1 MEHAIIDM
9 TKNRKHNR
17 RSFIKNIFSGSF
29 GLALGVV
36 IGCSDA
42 SVENIPDKTKSN
54 AQSQTPTSQPVVAK
68 PNQPAAVEPS
78 KPAAVAP
85 SKPAATEP
93 SKPAATEAKRSADN
107 SKTGKDTQFISSKK
121 MNREFVPKFKGP
133 HYIGPLFESH
143 LHMPELVQDDSIQNT
158 STLNIDVTAQ
168 EIIDYLNK
176 ENINQAIAFSLPN
189 PQKFQEYYTIANKFR
204 DVEAIKLFVGYPG
217 PYPQMLESILG
228 MSNGLY
234 KGLGELGFYTY
245 PLKGTPPDAPQMS
258 ALYNIIGK
266 NNMIVMLHPDNGQ
279 AENVR
284 NMLRKHPDV
293 KFLFHGNEICYDID
307 AIISEFDNAYFSIDS
322 AVFFTTVY
330 NFPGRMPR
338 IKPLYGV
345 FMSGPVE
352 KFVNDVGIQYYDI
365 LNDNI
370 DFWKPKIVAN
380 PTKYLWGTDKF
391 LPWHWTEEASQ
402 LFEEFARA
410 FTGALPKQVQEMYA
424 HTNGINLLNS

>member
-1 MEHAIIDM
+1 MNM
-9 TKNRKHNR
+9 TKYRKHNR

-42 SVENIPDKTKSN
+42 AVENISDETKSKVQPQN
-54 AQSQTPTSQPVVAK
+54 STSQPTVA
-68 PNQPAAVEPS
+68 
-78 KPAAVAP
+78 AP
-85 SKPAATEP
+85 SKPAAAKSSKPTATEP
-93 SKPAATEAKRSADN
+93 SKSVETEAKSSANN
-107 SKTGKDTQFISSKK
+107 SKAVKDKQFINTKK
-121 MNREFVPKFKGP
+121 INREFVPKFNGP

-143 LHMPELVQDDSIQNT
+143 LHMPELVKDDSIQNT

-204 DVEAIKLFVGYPG
+204 DIEAIKLFVGYPG
-217 PYPQMLESILG
+217 PYPQILENILS

-245 PLKGTPPDAPQMS
+245 PLKGIPPDAPQMS

-307 AIISEFDNAYFSIDS
+307 TIISEFDNAYFSIDS

-330 NFPGRMPR
+330 NFSGRMPR

-352 KFVNDVGIQYYDI
+352 KFVNDVSVQYYDI

-410 FTGALPKQVQEMYA
+410 FTGALPKPVQEMYA
-424 HTNGINLLNS
+424 HTNGKNLLNS

>member
-1 MEHAIIDM
+1 VPFI
-9 TKNRKHNR
+9 KNDNKHNR
-17 RSFIKNIFSGSF
+17 RVFIKNIFTGSF

-36 IGCSDA
+36 VGCSDNSA
-42 SVENIPDKTKSN
+42 SNISKDTKSN
-54 AQSQTPTSQPVVAK
+54 TQSPDSATQPLQKTSQPTVVK
-68 PNQPAAVEPS
+68 PSQPTVVEPS
-78 KPAAVAP
+78 KPTVVEP
-85 SKPAATEP
+85 SQPTVVEP
-93 SKPAATEAKRSADN
+93 SKPINKTE
-107 SKTGKDTQFISSKK
+107 TIKDEQFVSSTK
-121 MNREFVPKFKGP
+121 MNRDFKPKFKGP
-133 HYIGPLFESH
+133 HYVGPLFESH
-143 LHMPELVQDDSIQNT
+143 LHMPELVQDDSIKNT
-158 STLNIDVTAQ
+158 STLDIDVTAQ
-168 EIIDYLNK
+168 EIINYLNK
-176 ENINQAIAFSLPN
+176 EKVDQAIAFSLPN

-204 DVEAIKLFVGYPG
+204 DVDAIKLFVGYPG
-217 PYPQMLESILG
+217 PYPQMLENILS

-266 NNMIVMLHPDNGQ
+266 NKMIVMLHPDNGQ
-279 AENVR
+279 TENVR
-284 NMLRKHPDV
+284 NMLRRHPDV

-307 AIISEFDNAYFSIDS
+307 SIISEFDNAYFSIDS

-330 NFPGRMPR
+330 TFSNRMPR

-352 KFVNDVGIQYYDI
+352 KFVNDVGMQYYDI

-391 LPWHWTEEASQ
+391 LPWHWTEDASQ

>member
-1 MEHAIIDM
+1 MPFI
-9 TKNRKHNR
+9 KNDNKHNR
-17 RSFIKNIFSGSF
+17 RVFIKNIFTGSF

-36 IGCSDA
+36 VGCSDN
-42 SVENIPDKTKSN
+42 SESNISKDTKSN
-54 AQSQTPTSQPVVAK
+54 TQSPDSATQPLQKTSQPNVVKPKQPTVVK
-68 PNQPAAVEPS
+68 PNQPTVVEPSQPTVVEPS
-78 KPAAVAP
+78 KPIN
-85 SKPAATEP
+85 K
-93 SKPAATEAKRSADN
+93 TEAI
-107 SKTGKDTQFISSKK
+107 KDKQFVSSKK
-121 MNREFVPKFKGP
+121 INREFKPKFKGP
-133 HYIGPLFESH
+133 HYVGPLFESH
-143 LHMPELVQDDSIQNT
+143 LHMPELVKDDSIKNT
-158 STLNIDVTAQ
+158 STLDIDVTAQ
-168 EIIDYLNK
+168 EIINYLNK
-176 ENINQAIAFSLPN
+176 EKVDQAIAFSLPN

-284 NMLRKHPDV
+284 NMLRRHPDV

-307 AIISEFDNAYFSIDS
+307 AIISEFANAYFSIDS

-352 KFVNDVGIQYYDI
+352 KFVNDVGMQYYDI